1 MSKFPHGVLTG
12 KQVQDVFNDAKVNQ
26 YALPAVNVTNTSTVN
41 AVLEAAA
48 EVNSPVI
55 IQFSAGGCQ
64 FFAGKVDLLSLLLCH
79 FDNFLDH
86 VVVMIFG
93 TSSTWN
99 IANLTMTHHVLM

>member
-48 EVNSPVI
+48 EVNSPCNYSI
-55 IQFSAGGCQ
+55 FSWRM
-64 FFAGKVDLLSLLLCH
+64 S
-79 FDNFLDH
+79 
-86 VVVMIFG
+86 IFCRKR
-93 TSSTWN
+93 
-99 IANLTMTHHVLM
+99 IK

>member
-55 IQFSAGGCQ
+55 IQFSARNRTKILIFQQ
-64 FFAGKVDLLSLLLCH
+64 F
-79 FDNFLDH
+79 NFIKQN
-86 VVVMIFG
+86 V
-93 TSSTWN
+93 SSFSILFN
-99 IANLTMTHHVLM
+99 S